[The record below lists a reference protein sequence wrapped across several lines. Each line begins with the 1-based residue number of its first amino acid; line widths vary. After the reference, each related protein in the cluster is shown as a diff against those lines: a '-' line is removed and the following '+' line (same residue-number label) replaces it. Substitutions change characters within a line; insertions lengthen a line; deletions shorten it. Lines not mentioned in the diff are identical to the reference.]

1 MQTPTPPTSKPNSPL
16 QLVVILAVASSL
28 APLSMDFFAP
38 AMPSATRELG
48 LAENAVQSTLY
59 LFLAGYAV
67 APFLWGML
75 ADRAGRKKV
84 MLAGLSVY
92 ISASVGCFLSN
103 DLAMLSS
110 MRLLQGVGAAAG
122 VVLARTVLRDIH
134 GPGGATKAIYNMYQM
149 MIWIPITAPIL
160 GGYLSLHFN
169 WRLSFLVM
177 ALIATVTVVGCF
189 FWQQESRPER
199 TRVFEAPETRWFSI
213 LRHPDFIRNALA
225 NTFCITTMLLFL
237 ANYSFLAEKHY
248 QVDASGSGFILA
260 VFNASLTLG
269 VLMVRFIVPRL
280 GVENSVRL
288 GLALALTGWLGLLV
302 LNLAT
307 QAPTSALLPIAL
319 ACIGTGIVISLTI
332 GQALVPFTFN
342 AGTASALFIFMQSGG
357 ASLISFTVSKNSE
370 STLISISLMIACSSL
385 LALMSMLFIKKSSGL
400 ALGKGIQP

>member
-1 MQTPTPPTSKPNSPL
+1 MPTPASDTSKPNAPVK
-16 QLVVILAVASSL
+16 LVVILAVASSL

-48 LAENAVQSTLY
+48 LAKNAVQSTLY

-92 ISASVGCFLSN
+92 IAASAGCFLSS
-103 DLAMLSS
+103 DLATLSL
-110 MRLLQGVGAAAG
+110 MRLLQGVGAASG

-134 GPGGATKAIYNMYQM
+134 GPEGATKAIYNMYRV
-149 MIWIPITAPIL
+149 MIWIPITAPIF
-160 GGYLSLHFN
+160 GGYLSLHFS

-177 ALIATVTVVGCF
+177 AMVATVTFVGCY

-199 TRVFEAPETRWFSI
+199 TRVSTAPKKRWYSI
-213 LRHPDFIRNALA
+213 LRHPDFVRNALA
-225 NTFCITTMLLFL
+225 NTFCITSMLLFL

-269 VLMVRFIVPRL
+269 VLTVRFIVPRL
-280 GVENSVRL
+280 GVENSVRF
-288 GLALALTGWLGLLV
+288 GLALALAGWLSLLI
-302 LNLAT
+302 LNLAI
-307 QAPTSALLPIAL
+307 QAPVSALLPISL

-332 GQALVPFTFN
+332 GQALIPFTFN
-342 AGTASALFIFMQSGG
+342 AGTASALFICMQSGG
-357 ASLISFTVSKNSE
+357 ASLISFTVSQTSE
-370 STLISISLMIACSSL
+370 STLISISLLIACSSL
-385 LALMSMLFIKKSSGL
+385 LALMSMLFIRKSS
-400 ALGKGIQP
+400 

>member
-1 MQTPTPPTSKPNSPL
+1 MQSTTQLTSKPHSPL
-16 QLVVILAVASSL
+16 KLVVVLAVASSL

-38 AMPSATRELG
+38 AMPSATRDMG

-59 LFLAGYAV
+59 LFLLGYAV
-67 APFLWGML
+67 APFVWGML

-92 ISASVGCFLSN
+92 IAASIGCFVSN
-103 DLAMLSS
+103 DLAMLSW
-110 MRLLQGVGAAAG
+110 MRLLQGVGAASG

-134 GPGGATKAIYNMYQM
+134 GPEGATKAIYNMYQL
-149 MIWIPITAPIL
+149 MIWIPIASPIL
-160 GGYLSLHFN
+160 GGYLSLHFS

-177 ALIATVTVVGCF
+177 ALMATVTFVGCF
-189 FWQQESRPER
+189 FWQHESRPER
-199 TRVFEAPETRWFSI
+199 TRVSAAPESRWYSI

-260 VFNASLTLG
+260 VFNASLTIG
-269 VLMVRFIVPRL
+269 VLLVRFIVPRL

-288 GLALALTGWLGLLV
+288 GLSLALTGWLGLLI
-302 LNLAT
+302 LNLAI
-307 QAPTSALLPIAL
+307 QAPASALLPIAL

-332 GQALVPFTFN
+332 GQALIPFTFN
-342 AGTASALFIFMQSGG
+342 AGTASALFICMQSGG
-357 ASLISFTVSKNSE
+357 ASLISFTVSRNAAS
-370 STLISISLMIACSSL
+370 SLISISLLIACSSL
-385 LALMSMLFIKKSSGL
+385 LALLSMLLIKKSSG
-400 ALGKGIQP
+400 A

>member
-1 MQTPTPPTSKPNSPL
+1 MQSHAHPSSKPESPL
-16 QLVVILAVASSL
+16 KLVVVLAVASSL
-28 APLSMDFFAP
+28 APVSMDFFAP
-38 AMPSATRELG
+38 AMPSASRELG
-48 LAENAVQSTLY
+48 LAKNAVQSTLY

-92 ISASVGCFLSN
+92 IAASVGCFVSN
-103 DLAMLSS
+103 DLAMLSL
-110 MRLLQGVGAAAG
+110 MRLLQGVGAASG

-134 GPGGATKAIYNMYQM
+134 GPEGATKAIYNMYQM
-149 MIWIPITAPIL
+149 MIWIPIASPIL
-160 GGYLSLHFN
+160 GGFLSLHFS

-177 ALIATVTVVGCF
+177 ALIATVTVLGCF

-199 TRVFEAPETRWFSI
+199 TRVSATPETRWYSI

-248 QVDASGSGFILA
+248 QVDASVSGFILA
-260 VFNASLTLG
+260 IFNASLTVG
-269 VLMVRFIVPRL
+269 VFLVRFIVPRL

-288 GLALALTGWLGLLV
+288 GLAIALTGWLGLLF
-302 LNLAT
+302 LNLAI
-307 QAPTSALLPIAL
+307 QAPVSALLPISL

-332 GQALVPFTFN
+332 GQALIPFTFN
-342 AGTASALFIFMQSGG
+342 AGTASALFICMQSGG
-357 ASLISFTVSKNSE
+357 ASLISFTVSQTSE
-370 STLISISLMIACSSL
+370 STLTSISLLIACSSL
-385 LALMSMLFIKKSSGL
+385 LALMSMLFIRKSSGD
-400 ALGKGIQP
+400 

>member
-1 MQTPTPPTSKPNSPL
+1 MPTPASDTSKPNAPVK
-16 QLVVILAVASSL
+16 LVVILAVASSL

-48 LAENAVQSTLY
+48 LAKNAVQSTLY

-92 ISASVGCFLSN
+92 IAASAGCFLSS
-103 DLAMLSS
+103 DLATLSL
-110 MRLLQGVGAAAG
+110 MRLLQGVGAASG

-134 GPGGATKAIYNMYQM
+134 GPEGATKAIYNMYRV
-149 MIWIPITAPIL
+149 MIWIPITAPIF
-160 GGYLSLHFN
+160 GGYLSLHFS

-177 ALIATVTVVGCF
+177 AMVATVTFVG
-189 FWQQESRPER
+189 WY
-199 TRVFEAPETRWFSI
+199 SI
-213 LRHPDFIRNALA
+213 LRHPDFVRNALA
-225 NTFCITTMLLFL
+225 NTFCITSMLLFL

-269 VLMVRFIVPRL
+269 VLTVRFIVPRL
-280 GVENSVRL
+280 GVENSVRF
-288 GLALALTGWLGLLV
+288 GLALALTGWLSLLI
-302 LNLAT
+302 LNLAI
-307 QAPTSALLPIAL
+307 QAPVSALLPISL

-332 GQALVPFTFN
+332 GQALIPFTFN
-342 AGTASALFIFMQSGG
+342 AGTASALFICMQSGG
-357 ASLISFTVSKNSE
+357 ASLISFTVSQTSE
-370 STLISISLMIACSSL
+370 STLISISLLIACSSL
-385 LALMSMLFIKKSSGL
+385 LALMSMLFIRKSS
-400 ALGKGIQP
+400 